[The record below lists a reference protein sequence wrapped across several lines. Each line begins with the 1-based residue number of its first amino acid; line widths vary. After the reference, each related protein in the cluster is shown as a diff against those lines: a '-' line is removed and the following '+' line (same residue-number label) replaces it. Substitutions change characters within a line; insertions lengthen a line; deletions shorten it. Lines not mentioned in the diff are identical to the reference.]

1 MHSQRL
7 TRKLRSGQGILH
19 IYFAIMLAYLL
30 NFLLCVFFASVRHLG
45 ILHGYP
51 LGHYMHRLLTGYI
64 KLLNT
69 LYKNIILR
77 IGF

>member
-1 MHSQRL
+1 
-7 TRKLRSGQGILH
+7 
-19 IYFAIMLAYLL
+19 MLAYLL